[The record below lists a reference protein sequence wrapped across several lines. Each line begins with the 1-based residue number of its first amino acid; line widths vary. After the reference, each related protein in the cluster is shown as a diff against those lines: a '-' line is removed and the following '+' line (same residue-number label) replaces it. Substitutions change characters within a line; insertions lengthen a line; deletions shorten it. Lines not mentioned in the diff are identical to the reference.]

1 MNQQDILLR
10 QTFHEEMITL
20 YKRTAKELKYKSPR
34 LLEMINKYG
43 GYEAAIKILPT
54 DAHTFD
60 FALMWENQRL
70 DLSIE
75 ALVTKDCYKELFPE
89 EIITFCQRRLD
100 EYNYAPNKIVE
111 QVEEELPPFEKE
123 EILKEE
129 KEPSIEEVSEPRQCE
144 DYMPNAITTTQ
155 WIELFMKSSIFTAK
169 NQDLIIKIYST
180 GSLNISPQT
189 LAGLEGYSCKYPF
202 YEVILSLCKRIKA
215 ALKIEVPKNDEGK
228 LLWWQFLFTGYYEN
242 NQSYLFN
249 LRYEL
254 DEALTKLMEEGSIP
268 KVERQMNPEY
278 EALELIQ
285 IAPPEPE
292 IEEEV
297 LEEETT
303 TSPKKSIVSPNGEIP
318 SLDDFIDFLISDSP
332 APKEKSITSN
342 EPAATITSQATTMP
356 KIMAFHSDSLVDEE
370 ETVLSTKESEDAV
383 TSITPSNREE
393 SKMTSTAP
401 LNKEENEVVSTTLL
415 SKEESEIAHTTSLAK
430 EESLDSTMSS
440 IANKEEEMIES
451 SLDIKHDTLWEDKK
465 KECLDYYGAVCDLCG
480 FDFGYTYGIQFEGLI
495 KVHNLKPEAPLEE
508 VNPQEDLIPICHNCE
523 AVIQAHTPHY
533 TVEEVKTFIEK
544 AKDAD

>member
-60 FALMWENQRL
+60 FALMWENERL

-75 ALVTKDCYKELFPE
+75 ALVTKECYKGLFPE

-111 QVEEELPPFEKE
+111 PVEEELPPFEKE
-123 EILKEE
+123 EVLKEE

-144 DYMPNAITTTQ
+144 DYMPNAISTTQ

-180 GSLNISPQT
+180 GSLNICPQT

-242 NQSYLFN
+242 NQSFLFN
-249 LRYEL
+249 LRHEL

-268 KVERQMNPEY
+268 KVERQMTPEY
-278 EALELIQ
+278 KDLELIQ

-292 IEEEV
+292 IEEEE
-297 LEEETT
+297 LGEDETISVT
-303 TSPKKSIVSPNGEIP
+303 PPKKSIVSPNGEIP

-332 APKEKSITSN
+332 APKEKPVTSSQ
-342 EPAATITSQATTMP
+342 PASTIASTTP
-356 KIMAFHSDSLVDEE
+356 TLMAFHSDSLMDEE
-370 ETVLSTKESEDAV
+370 DNTLSTKESEL
-383 TSITPSNREE
+383 SNALA
-393 SKMTSTAP
+393 STAT
-401 LNKEENEVVSTTLL
+401 LQKEENEVVSITPSTR
-415 SKEESEIAHTTSLAK
+415 EESELAPTASSTK

-440 IANKEEEMIES
+440 RVKEEEETTET
-451 SLDIKHDTLWEDKK
+451 SLDIKTDTLWEDKK

-495 KVHNLKPEAPLEE
+495 KVHNLKSEAPLEE

-523 AVIQAHTPHY
+523 AVIQAHTPHFNI
-533 TVEEVKTFIEK
+533 EEVKAFIEK